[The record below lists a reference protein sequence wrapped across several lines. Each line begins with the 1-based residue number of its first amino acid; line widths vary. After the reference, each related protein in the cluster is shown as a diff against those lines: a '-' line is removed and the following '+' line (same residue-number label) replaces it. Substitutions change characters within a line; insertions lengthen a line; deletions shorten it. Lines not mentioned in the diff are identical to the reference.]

1 MYMNYVGMRLNTE
14 DLKEFNWKVKKNWNS
29 ILGAL
34 LGVSLPESLHVLLKK
49 GQLRKQ
55 VKIVQ
60 KK

>member
-49 GQLRKQ
+49 
-55 VKIVQ
+55 VNW
-60 KK
+60 